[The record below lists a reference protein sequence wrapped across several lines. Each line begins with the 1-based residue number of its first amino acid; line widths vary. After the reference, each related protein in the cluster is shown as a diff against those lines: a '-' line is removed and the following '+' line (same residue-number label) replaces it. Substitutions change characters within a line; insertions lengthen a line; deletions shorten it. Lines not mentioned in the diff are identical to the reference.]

1 MPIIRASNYMR
12 QKLIELKGKVIDEV
26 TTRVGDFNNP
36 FSEMD
41 GFNRQKNQSS
51 VVWGLAWEV
60 EISIW

>member
-1 MPIIRASNYMR
+1 MR